1 MNCPDC
7 GVALVAVGDPN
18 SLCCPECGFQP
29 PKESADGVAVV
40 GEAVGALCPL
50 CREPLVSAR
59 IQGETVCY
67 CGQCRGF
74 LAEMD
79 AFGVIVT
86 KRRARHGSH
95 EKRTEPFDPAQ
106 LKRILTCPNCGQRM
120 EAHPYYGGG
129 NAVVDTCED
138 CGLIWLDE
146 GELAIIERYVP
157 HVHQIERTHTLLG
170 GRYQGEG

>member
-1 MNCPDC
+1 M
-7 GVALVAVGDPN
+7 
-18 SLCCPECGFQP
+18 
-29 PKESADGVAVV
+29 
-40 GEAVGALCPL
+40 
-50 CREPLVSAR
+50 
-59 IQGETVCY
+59 VCY

-74 LAEMD
+74 LAEID
-79 AFGVIVT
+79 VFSVIVT
-86 KRRARHGSH
+86 ERRAHHGPH
-95 EKRTEPFDPAQ
+95 EKRTEPFDPAE
-106 LKRILTCPNCGQRM
+106 LKRVLTCPNCQQRM
-120 EAHPYYGGG
+120 DTHPYFGGG